1 MPTYDYT
8 DHVVLITGGTS
19 GIGRAAV
26 EHFAEAGAAVVVAA
40 RGEERGAD
48 TVAAVEAAGGEAT
61 FVPTDVGDPD
71 QVAHLVEQ
79 TVATYG
85 RLDVAVNNA
94 SGTEGAGQP
103 THAFEVAEFDAAVT
117 VALRGVWVGMKH
129 QIQQMLAQAPRPD
142 ASSSGAIVNVSSI
155 NGLGGAPGGSI
166 YSACKAG
173 VLALTK
179 SAAQEY
185 AAQGLQINALV
196 PGAVDTPMLEMA
208 MQHGAEAQDV
218 SVDAVR
224 EQYAGRS
231 AVGRIGTPDEAAAAL
246 LWLASD
252 AATYVHGHSLL
263 VDGGATSASR

>member
-8 DHVVLITGGTS
+8 DRVVLVTGGTS
-19 GIGRAAV
+19 GIGRATATA
-26 EHFAEAGAAVVVAA
+26 FAEQGASVVIAA
-40 RGEERGAD
+40 RDAERGD
-48 TVAAVEAAGGEAT
+48 SVVQSIEGKAT
-61 FVPTDVGDPD
+61 FVQTDVGDPE
-71 QVAHLVEQ
+71 QVARLVDEA
-79 TVATYG
+79 VATHG

-94 SGTEGAGQP
+94 AGRTGAGKP
-103 THAFEVAEFDAAVT
+103 THAFDLDEFDATVD

-129 QIQQMLAQAPRPD
+129 QIQQMLDQNDPG
-142 ASSSGAIVNVSSI
+142 GAIVNVSSV

-185 AAQGLQINALV
+185 AEQGLRVNALV
-196 PGAVDTPMLEMA
+196 PGAVDTPMLRSVIQQA
-208 MQHGAEAQDV
+208 AEAQGGDV
-218 SVDAVR
+218 EAVE

-231 AVGRIGTPDEAAAAL
+231 AAGRIGTPEEAAEAV

-252 AATYVHGHSLL
+252 AATYVHGHSMI
-263 VDGGATSASR
+263 VDGGTTCAVR